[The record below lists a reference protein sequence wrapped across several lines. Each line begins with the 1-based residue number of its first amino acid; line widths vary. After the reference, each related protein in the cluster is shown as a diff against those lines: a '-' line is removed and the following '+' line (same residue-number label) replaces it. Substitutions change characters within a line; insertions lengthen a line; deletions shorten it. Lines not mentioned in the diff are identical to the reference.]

1 MTFELEFLD
10 GKRAVPRQLL
20 SYRWSGDV
28 TAGCDGLRLHF
39 LWDGDLPEVY
49 RVRGFAPDGACCFF
63 GYADQQKL
71 TVTPGQ
77 RRGFVYARSSACL
90 LLDNEA
96 LPISLNA
103 PNVDQMVHH
112 YAAPF
117 GFTAA
122 LPAGTAPG
130 QYTVEKGT
138 SCFGALQGFM
148 QVLGAKGIFADPE
161 NRLCVY
167 GSEAPVTLPGDQI
180 TSITAVTVPADTV
193 CSVAGQPYLQFA
205 TTKAA
210 TIPAGEWT
218 VDVPAISLGKTTA
231 HNVEPG
237 CITVMVNPPAG
248 IRGVTNANRF
258 SGGAAV
264 ETDTAL
270 RQRIC
275 QVQQVPPNGVN
286 TACLA
291 AAVEQLDRVLSCKVC
306 PGGSDYIVTVYVRS
320 RQGQV
325 DDELRLAVTEKLD
338 ILTLAGCFIDVQEA
352 KKQPVQLV
360 CSAQILAGADP
371 ATVRSALE
379 NQLKELCSARV
390 IGGSLHPSALAAA
403 LQTDGLCGTPEVHA
417 AGEKGGVIPCST
429 GAYLEVTAVEVTCY
443 V

>member
-1 MTFELEFLD
+1 M
-10 GKRAVPRQLL
+10 RATYQEITDKMRAAFFDACGEKPE
-20 SYRWSGDV
+20 
-28 TAGCDGLRLHF
+28 
-39 LWDGDLPEVY
+39 DLPELDARFRSVATELY
-49 RVRGFAPDGACCFF
+49 ALSVF
-63 GYADQQKL
+63 GDHVQ
-71 TVTPGQ
+71 
-77 RRGFVYARSSACL
+77 S
-90 LLDNEA
+90 
-96 LPISLNA
+96 
-103 PNVDQMVHH
+103 
-112 YAAPF
+112 
-117 GFTAA
+117 
-122 LPAGTAPG
+122 
-130 QYTVEKGT
+130 
-138 SCFGALQGFM
+138 
-148 QVLGAKGIFADPE
+148 QVFADTA
-161 NRLCVY
+161 RGADLDRHAADV
-167 GSEAPVTLPGDQI
+167 GLQRKGASAAAGVLTFSLAQAAEA
-180 TSITAVTVPADTV
+180 AVTVPAV
-193 CSVAGQPYLQFA
+193 
-205 TTKAA
+205 
-210 TIPAGEWT
+210 
-218 VDVPAISLGKTTA
+218 SLGKTTA

>member
-49 RVRGFAPDGACCFF
+49 RVRGFASDGACCFF
-63 GYADQQKL
+63 GYVDQQKL
-71 TVTPGQ
+71 TVSPGQ

-148 QVLGAKGIFADPE
+148 QVLGAKGVFVDPE

-167 GSEAPVTLPGDQI
+167 GSEVPVTLPGDQI
-180 TSITAVTVPADTV
+180 TSITAVTERGEAPGVYAYKIASAEPYCRRLEAGYFADKKISRRRYV
-193 CSVAGQPYLQFA
+193 NVAAQAGAGGCPVSA
-205 TTKAA
+205 T
-210 TIPAGEWT
+210 G
-218 VDVPAISLGKTTA
+218 
-231 HNVEPG
+231 
-237 CITVMVNPPAG
+237 
-248 IRGVTNANRF
+248 
-258 SGGAAV
+258 GGAH
-264 ETDTAL
+264 
-270 RQRIC
+270 RC
-275 QVQQVPPNGVN
+275 PS
-286 TACLA
+286 
-291 AAVEQLDRVLSCKVC
+291 AAVVC
-306 PGGSDYIVTVYVRS
+306 PGGAKGRCAGQRRVPHFSAGDHRHRS
-320 RQGQV
+320 
-325 DDELRLAVTEKLD
+325 
-338 ILTLAGCFIDVQEA
+338 AGTD
-352 KKQPVQLV
+352 P
-360 CSAQILAGADP
+360 AGAVLP
-371 ATVRSALE
+371 TE
-379 NQLKELCSARV
+379 
-390 IGGSLHPSALAAA
+390 IGG
-403 LQTDGLCGTPEVHA
+403 DVLCG
-417 AGEKGGVIPCST
+417 
-429 GAYLEVTAVEVTCY
+429 
-443 V
+443 

>member
-96 LPISLNA
+96 LPIRLNA

>member
-1 MTFELEFLD
+1 M
-10 GKRAVPRQLL
+10 RATYQEITDKMRAAFFDACGEKPE
-20 SYRWSGDV
+20 
-28 TAGCDGLRLHF
+28 
-39 LWDGDLPEVY
+39 DLPELDARFRSVATELY
-49 RVRGFAPDGACCFF
+49 ALSVF
-63 GYADQQKL
+63 GDHVQ
-71 TVTPGQ
+71 
-77 RRGFVYARSSACL
+77 S
-90 LLDNEA
+90 
-96 LPISLNA
+96 
-103 PNVDQMVHH
+103 
-112 YAAPF
+112 
-117 GFTAA
+117 
-122 LPAGTAPG
+122 
-130 QYTVEKGT
+130 
-138 SCFGALQGFM
+138 
-148 QVLGAKGIFADPE
+148 QVFADTA
-161 NRLCVY
+161 RGADLDRHAADV
-167 GSEAPVTLPGDQI
+167 GLQRKGASAAAGVLTFSLAQAAEA
-180 TSITAVTVPADTV
+180 AVTVPADTV

-218 VDVPAISLGKTTA
+218 VDVPAVSLGKTTA

-403 LQTDGLCGTPEVHA
+403 PVRHPGGACGRRKRRRDPLQHRRVPGGYGGGGDLLCLRR
-417 AGEKGGVIPCST
+417 CW
-429 GAYLEVTAVEVTCY
+429 AVCRHWRRQRALTRNRAR
-443 V
+443 

>member
-1 MTFELEFLD
+1 M
-10 GKRAVPRQLL
+10 RATYQEITDKMRAAFFDACGEKPE
-20 SYRWSGDV
+20 
-28 TAGCDGLRLHF
+28 
-39 LWDGDLPEVY
+39 DLPELDARFRSVATELY
-49 RVRGFAPDGACCFF
+49 ALSVF
-63 GYADQQKL
+63 GDHVQ
-71 TVTPGQ
+71 
-77 RRGFVYARSSACL
+77 S
-90 LLDNEA
+90 
-96 LPISLNA
+96 
-103 PNVDQMVHH
+103 
-112 YAAPF
+112 
-117 GFTAA
+117 
-122 LPAGTAPG
+122 
-130 QYTVEKGT
+130 
-138 SCFGALQGFM
+138 
-148 QVLGAKGIFADPE
+148 QVFADTARGADLDRHAADVGLQRKGASAAAGVLTFSLAQAAE
-161 NRLCVY
+161 
-167 GSEAPVTLPGDQI
+167 
-180 TSITAVTVPADTV
+180 TAVTVPADTV

-210 TIPAGEWT
+210 TIPAGELA
-218 VDVPAISLGKTTA
+218 VDVPAVSLGKTTA

-275 QVQQVPPNGVN
+275 QLQQVPPNGVN

-390 IGGSLHPSALAAA
+390 IGGSLNPSALSAA

>member
-1 MTFELEFLD
+1 M
-10 GKRAVPRQLL
+10 
-20 SYRWSGDV
+20 
-28 TAGCDGLRLHF
+28 
-39 LWDGDLPEVY
+39 
-49 RVRGFAPDGACCFF
+49 
-63 GYADQQKL
+63 
-71 TVTPGQ
+71 
-77 RRGFVYARSSACL
+77 
-90 LLDNEA
+90 
-96 LPISLNA
+96 
-103 PNVDQMVHH
+103 
-112 YAAPF
+112 
-117 GFTAA
+117 
-122 LPAGTAPG
+122 
-130 QYTVEKGT
+130 
-138 SCFGALQGFM
+138 
-148 QVLGAKGIFADPE
+148 
-161 NRLCVY
+161 
-167 GSEAPVTLPGDQI
+167 
-180 TSITAVTVPADTV
+180 
-193 CSVAGQPYLQFA
+193 
-205 TTKAA
+205 
-210 TIPAGEWT
+210 
-218 VDVPAISLGKTTA
+218 DVPAVSLGKTTA

-286 TACLA
+286 TACLS